1 MICRSFFGCIKVR
14 RGTATS
20 VRLGQCLVGVF
31 FSALLSG
38 CASTTTTLTPSPQ
51 APVCDST
58 AAALI
63 LWAPQWRPDQKDL
76 APREEAAATGL
87 TSFLAGSGCF
97 ARSELRRVPDISKTL
112 VDAQAAAA
120 VGQFTQVVVVGVREL
135 GPVVKL
141 LSSAALVEGGTEVIL
156 QVASRSVPGSNQSRE
171 FTVHWRNG
179 GPGVVKGVA
188 SLPADMQ
195 AALAAGL
202 QPGTTAK

>member
-1 MICRSFFGCIKVR
+1 MIFRSSDGYIKVR
-14 RGTATS
+14 RYVTTS
-20 VRLGQCLVGVF
+20 VRFGQCLVGVF
-31 FSALLSG
+31 FSALLGG
-38 CASTTTTLTPSPQ
+38 CASTTTTLIPSPQ
-51 APVCDST
+51 ATVCDST

-63 LWAPQWRPDQKDL
+63 LWAPQWRPDQKDT
-76 APREEAAATGL
+76 AQREEAAATGL

-97 ARSELRRVPDISKTL
+97 AHSELRRVPDISRTF

-141 LSSAALVEGGTEVIL
+141 LSSAALVEGGTEVVL
-156 QVASRSVPGSNQSRE
+156 QVTSRSLPGSNQSRE

-202 QPGTTAK
+202 KPGTAAK

>member
-1 MICRSFFGCIKVR
+1 M
-14 RGTATS
+14 ATS
-20 VRLGQCLVGVF
+20 VLFGRCLVGVF

-38 CASTTTTLTPSPQ
+38 CASTTTTLSPSPQ

-58 AAALI
+58 VTALI
-63 LWAPQWRPDQKDL
+63 LWAPQWRPDQKDV
-76 APREEAAATGL
+76 AQRGEAAATGL
-87 TSFLAGSGCF
+87 ASFLAGSGCF
-97 ARSELRRVPDISKTL
+97 ARWELRRVPDIGQTL
-112 VDAQAAAA
+112 VDALAAAA
-120 VGQFTQVVVVGVREL
+120 VGRFTQVVVVGVREL

-141 LSSAALVEGGTEVIL
+141 LFSAALVEGGTEVVL
-156 QVASRSVPGSNQSRE
+156 QITSRSVSGSNQSRE

-202 QPGTTAK
+202 QPGTAAK

>member
-1 MICRSFFGCIKVR
+1 M
-14 RGTATS
+14 ANS
-20 VRLGQCLVGVF
+20 VRLGQWLVGVF
-31 FSALLSG
+31 FSALLGG

-51 APVCDST
+51 VPVCDST

-63 LWAPQWRPDQKDL
+63 LWTPQWRPDQKDL
-76 APREEAAATGL
+76 AQREEAAATGL

-97 ARSELRRVPDISKTL
+97 ARSEVRRVPVINKTL

-120 VGQFTQVVVVGVREL
+120 VGQFTLVVVVGVREL

-141 LSSAALVEGGTEVIL
+141 LSSAALVEGGTEVVL
-156 QVASRSVPGSNQSRE
+156 QVTSRSVSGSKQSRE

-179 GPGVVKGVA
+179 GPGVVKGVG

-202 QPGTTAK
+202 QPGTAAK